1 MGILKSV
8 PYMSVTSRILDKS
21 DDSMASF
28 KSCVTDTERE
38 IENSRPSVKALIEKH
53 KSFQN
58 QIMNAKE
65 TNFDVKN
72 KSFANACE
80 NLNTS
85 YNDCCRNMEGD
96 TQRVDKVENVV
107 KNHVFGVLNVK
118 MYEGNDTEKSA
129 QVPDHKSVSENFDF
143 KTGTLELDETV
154 NGEGEQM
161 WQNIRS
167 LVNINHDYYRCL
179 TDILDTNKFNNLD
192 SIKDH
197 VGSVLKQ
204 GKKAESVEP
213 DLIAY
218 CHTNLEK
225 NRQVTDNQHELNNDS
240 ITNDPFLI
248 YHSKLSA
255 LQNELTES
263 KKSKKIAEGKIASLE
278 RKNRDLLNI
287 LNSYENENVHR
298 VSLERHLK
306 AEQKNNE
313 KLRDMITKDFKQK
326 IPSYNIFS

>member
-1 MGILKSV
+1 
-8 PYMSVTSRILDKS
+8 
-21 DDSMASF
+21 
-28 KSCVTDTERE
+28 
-38 IENSRPSVKALIEKH
+38 
-53 KSFQN
+53 
-58 QIMNAKE
+58 
-65 TNFDVKN
+65 
-72 KSFANACE
+72 
-80 NLNTS
+80 
-85 YNDCCRNMEGD
+85 
-96 TQRVDKVENVV
+96 V
-107 KNHVFGVLNVK
+107 KNHVFEVLNVK

-154 NGEGEQM
+154 NGVGEQM